1 MDISEKKIREMEKL
15 FVGNIDADKTSLIL
29 AELGI
34 RMSAE
39 EIKSFRLWTDYMPL
53 YDENPYTEEQHDLH
67 IIWELLD
74 KTPWGIDCAFA
85 IPFRQMIAKRLFK
98 RCGEGFVCA
107 EGCRFNFGN
116 QIELG
121 DNVSWNMGCYI
132 DSKGGVRMDDYAMLT
147 EYVKIFSHNHSEV
160 DHMERT
166 YSPVHIGAYAKLF
179 TNCTVLPGV
188 TVGTGGMVATGAIVT
203 KDVPPY
209 TLVAGIPAK
218 PQRERKIKST
228 DPTVYD
234 QYMLKDR
241 LYQVEKR
248 S

>member
-1 MDISEKKIREMEKL
+1 MDFVQAKLDRMQAL
-15 FVGNIDADKTSLIL
+15 FVGAIDATVASSIL

-34 RMSAE
+34 DMSAE
-39 EIKSFRLWTDYMPL
+39 ALTGCQLWTDYMPL
-53 YDENPYTEEQHDLH
+53 YDEHPYTEEQHHLH
-67 IIWELLD
+67 VIWEMLD
-74 KTPWGIDCAFA
+74 RTPYGINCAFA

-121 DNVSWNMGCYI
+121 DNVSWNAGVYV
-132 DSKGGVRMDDYAMLT
+132 DAKGGVTMDDYAMLT

-160 DHMERT
+160 DHMQRT
-166 YSPVHIGAYAKLF
+166 YAPVHIGAYAKLF
-179 TNCTVLPGV
+179 TNCTILPGV
-188 TVGTGGMVATGAIVT
+188 TVGVGGMVATGAIVT
-203 KDVPPY
+203 KNVPDY

-218 PQRERKIKST
+218 PQRERRVKST
-228 DPTVYD
+228 DPTVYN

-241 LYQVEKR
+241 LFQKKK
-248 S
+248 

>member
-1 MDISEKKIREMEKL
+1 MDKVQTKLETMQALFEGEMTAANA
-15 FVGNIDADKTSLIL
+15 VAVL
-29 AELGI
+29 AELGLTTD
-34 RMSAE
+34 E
-39 EIKSFRLWTDYMPL
+39 ETLDGMRLWTDYMPL
-53 YDENPYTEEQHDLH
+53 YDEHPYTPEQHRLH
-67 IIWELLD
+67 VVWELLD
-74 KTPWGIDCAFA
+74 RTPWGINCAFA

-121 DNVSWNMGCYI
+121 DNVSWNAGVYV
-132 DSKGGVRMDDYAMLT
+132 DSKGGVTMDDFAMLT

-160 DHMERT
+160 DHMVRT
-166 YSPVHIGAYAKLF
+166 YAPVHIGAYAKLF

-188 TVGTGGMVATGAIVT
+188 TVGTGAMVATSAVVT

-218 PQRERKIKST
+218 PQRERKVVSD
-228 DPTVYD
+228 DPAVYN

-241 LYQVEKR
+241 LFQVKK
-248 S
+248 

>member
-1 MDISEKKIREMEKL
+1 MDFVQTKL
-15 FVGNIDADKTSLIL
+15 DRMQALFAGPIDAEVASSIL
-29 AELGI
+29 AELGLD
-34 RMSAE
+34 MPAE
-39 EIKSFRLWTDYMPL
+39 ALDACQLWTDYMPL
-53 YDENPYTEEQHDLH
+53 YDEHPYTEQEHHLH
-67 IIWELLD
+67 VIWEMLD
-74 KTPWGIDCAFA
+74 RTPYGINCAFA

-121 DNVSWNMGCYI
+121 DNVSWNAGVYV
-132 DSKGGVRMDDYAMLT
+132 DAKGGVTMDDYAMLT

-160 DHMERT
+160 DHMVRT
-166 YSPVHIGAYAKLF
+166 YAPVHVGAYAKLF
-179 TNCTVLPGV
+179 TNCTILPGV
-188 TVGTGGMVATGAIVT
+188 TVGVGGMVATGSVVT

-218 PQRERKIKST
+218 PQRERKVKSL
-228 DPTVYD
+228 DPTVYN

-241 LYQVEKR
+241 LFQKKK
-248 S
+248 